1 MMRKMKAFVLI
12 CSLAITSHPLS
23 AQILYEPIFS
33 PADMMANH
41 NIKFNPIVNNTIER
55 GRNNN
60 SSTESYSQQEAP
72 QTTSLTYT
80 PSKSRTR
87 TNLQNF
93 VNKSRAADPAGAAQ
107 MEQMFASTDVI
118 GQIGDA
124 MASVGLS
131 RSNAAD
137 AFALYWVSAWQ
148 AANGRSDTRSP
159 ETYKA
164 AAAQAARGLSQS
176 PEFAAATEA
185 QKQEMAEALMVQAA
199 LIDAAAD
206 QAAGA
211 DPQQASAFRKAVSQ
225 GAAASGLELDKMTL
239 TEEGFV

>member
-1 MMRKMKAFVLI
+1 
-12 CSLAITSHPLS
+12 
-23 AQILYEPIFS
+23 
-33 PADMMANH
+33 
-41 NIKFNPIVNNTIER
+41 
-55 GRNNN
+55 
-60 SSTESYSQQEAP
+60 
-72 QTTSLTYT
+72 
-80 PSKSRTR
+80 
-87 TNLQNF
+87 
-93 VNKSRAADPAGAAQ
+93 
-107 MEQMFASTDVI
+107 VI
-118 GQIGDA
+118 GAVGDA
-124 MASVGLS
+124 MASIGLS

-199 LIDAAAD
+199 MIDAAAD

-225 GAAASGLELDKMTL
+225 GSAASGLELDKMTL
-239 TEEGFV
+239 TEEGFVEI